1 MIGWVIYD
9 EAGYKRNKWFANELR
24 DRLGS
29 DCRLI
34 ISEYLDFGVDGG
46 FFFKYMG
53 EKMKLPAYAV
63 QRCIYPVL
71 SDTLE
76 TAGVRVFN
84 SARVCRVCNDKRAT
98 LLLAS
103 SLGINCPKT
112 VFADR
117 AFKPKFEDFPCVLKA
132 AGGHG
137 GSQVIMVN
145 SNEEYLKSAEDFDS
159 RDILFQQIVDPGRD
173 KRVYLLGGKVLACVE
188 RHSHRDFRSNFSLGG
203 SAEPADVS
211 DAELRAVRLINGEL
225 KPDFVG
231 VDFIYKNGVPLLNE
245 VEDIVGT
252 RMLYELTD
260 IDAVGEYAKY
270 IKGTI

>member
-1 MIGWVIYD
+1 MTGWVIYD
-9 EAGYKRNKWFANELR
+9 EAGYKRNKWFANELT
-24 DRLGS
+24 DRLGNN
-29 DCRLI
+29 CRLI
-34 ISEYLDFGVDGG
+34 ISEYLDFGIDGG
-46 FFFKYMG
+46 VFFAYMG
-53 EKMKLPAYAV
+53 ERLEIPTYAV

-76 TAGVRVFN
+76 AAGVRVFN

-103 SLGINCPKT
+103 SLGISCPKT

-117 AFKPKFEDFPCVLKA
+117 AFKPGFKAFPCVLKA

-137 GSQVIMVN
+137 GSQVLMVN
-145 SNEEYLKSAEDFDS
+145 SNEEYLKAAEGFDS
-159 RDILFQQIVDPGRD
+159 RDILFQQMADPGRD
-173 KRVYLLGGKVLACVE
+173 KRVYLLGGEVLACVE

-203 SAEPADVS
+203 SAELADVS
-211 DAELRAVRLINGEL
+211 DAELRAVKLIYKEL

-231 VDFIYKNGVPLLNE
+231 VDFIYRNGVPLLNE

-260 IDAVGEYAKY
+260 IDAVGKYAEYINSAL
-270 IKGTI
+270 